1 MNPTLILQHRCM
13 GVTET
18 SFDANNDRVNI
29 RTLHGATRSP
39 AANSAKRYLT
49 FTITW
54 GKLLL
59 TCVHK
64 FTVLYDVQ

>member
-1 MNPTLILQHRCM
+1 MNPTLILQHKCM
-13 GVTET
+13 GATET

-49 FTITW
+49 FI
-54 GKLLL
+54 
-59 TCVHK
+59 
-64 FTVLYDVQ
+64 